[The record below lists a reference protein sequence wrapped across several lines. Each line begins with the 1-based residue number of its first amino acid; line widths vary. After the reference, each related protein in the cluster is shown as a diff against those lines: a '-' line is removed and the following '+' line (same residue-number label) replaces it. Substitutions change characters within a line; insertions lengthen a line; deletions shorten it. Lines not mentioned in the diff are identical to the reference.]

1 MWNLPVFLSLWKLL
15 FHLWPQSLGKP
26 QLCHVIWSVCQWA
39 WAFGETQITDA
50 WAPCTAS
57 HPLPFPMACFLE
69 LLPGRHTWCCGWLL
83 ARILVRPPHKACVI
97 DGSVS
102 CLRSKMCSGSWSGS
116 MASRLPAVLS
126 SRSSVLR
133 WCCILS
139 FRVPRTP
146 WLSGLGTEVKMNE
159 LALSYGFG
167 LDSVCMGLVGF
178 CTPLCQRLYRSFA
191 AGSYSCFFHLDYKEL
206 EGFDQSVIWF
216 MVSGSLIA
224 KIPAFTRARLFTV
237 QRVTD
242 HLWLIRLGT
251 AQRCPAKWAG
261 VGWNPAHV
269 QFTNPCTL
277 AWTEGALFS
286 NLPLVGCV
294 EGFTLFRMRKIMLV
308 IRSWSLACL
317 LSKGDIW
324 YEIAQSYKDVFLP
337 FNLTANASL
346 ESKSAPECV
355 SVSILHHGYFLM
367 GLGLRI
373 SIYLALKNPSLCHFI
388 CPSLGIGVWRSVKMS
403 LWGKGTSNS

>member
-1 MWNLPVFLSLWKLL
+1 MYCPLQHIALPLCPCGICPSFSFSLWTLL

-26 QLCHVIWSVCQWA
+26 QLRHVIWSCVSVGLGVWRDTNKSGCCCMSS
-39 WAFGETQITDA
+39 FPLTDA
-50 WAPCTAS
+50 WAPRTAS
-57 HPLPFPMACFLE
+57 HPLPFPLACFLE
-69 LLPGRHTWCCGWLL
+69 LLPGRHTWCW
-83 ARILVRPPHKACVI
+83 ARPPRKACVI
-97 DGSVS
+97 DGSVN
-102 CLRSKMCSGSWSGS
+102 CPRSKMCSGSWSGS

-126 SRSSVLR
+126 SKSSVLR

-139 FRVPRTP
+139 FRAPRAP

-178 CTPLCQRLYRSFA
+178 CTPLCQRLYQSFV

-206 EGFDQSVIWF
+206 GGFDPSIIWF
-216 MVSGSLIA
+216 MVSGPLIA
-224 KIPAFTRARLFTV
+224 KIPAFIRARLFTI

-261 VGWNPAHV
+261 VGWNPAHA

-277 AWTEGALFS
+277 AWNEGAPFS

-294 EGFTLFRMRKIMLV
+294 EGFTLYRMRKIMLV

-324 YEIAQSYKDVFLP
+324 YEIAQFKAIKTSSYLSTSLP
-337 FNLTANASL
+337 TH
-346 ESKSAPECV
+346 P
-355 SVSILHHGYFLM
+355 
-367 GLGLRI
+367 
-373 SIYLALKNPSLCHFI
+373 
-388 CPSLGIGVWRSVKMS
+388 
-403 LWGKGTSNS
+403 